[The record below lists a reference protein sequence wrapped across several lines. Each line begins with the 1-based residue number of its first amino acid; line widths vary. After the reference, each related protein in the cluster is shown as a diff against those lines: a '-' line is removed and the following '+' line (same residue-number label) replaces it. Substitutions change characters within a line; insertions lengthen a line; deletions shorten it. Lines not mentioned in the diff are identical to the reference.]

1 MQCIAERYYSVLLP
15 PGRLLLSAQIL
26 LRIAERGRSVG
37 LLLGKTFNYSI
48 SQTQSPIFSMFL
60 LYFLSLLFLLH
71 LQDNVLQCIFSKEAD
86 GIFFDI
92 LFGPR
97 LKSLVY
103 F

>member
-48 SQTQSPIFSMFL
+48 SQTQSHILTFPFL
-60 LYFLSLLFLLH
+60 LSYFFYVSALFSISTFSITSSRQCASMYI
-71 LQDNVLQCIFSKEAD
+71 LQGGRWNFL
-86 GIFFDI
+86 
-92 LFGPR
+92 
-97 LKSLVY
+97 
-103 F
+103 